1 MGEGF
6 SERGPTERRP
16 EAQGEKS
23 LEGEH
28 RQGHP
33 RPGSRTPKSDA
44 RRDSHPSVLL
54 TPFQTRCPRPVPE
67 TPRVC
72 RASGPVPA
80 APSPGAILPLHLP
93 HRLLLDPQHSDH
105 TPAS

>member
-28 RQGHP
+28 RQGHR

-44 RRDSHPSVLL
+44 RRDSSRPFRPAAPAPFLRHPESA
-54 TPFQTRCPRPVPE
+54 
-67 TPRVC
+67 

-80 APSPGAILPLHLP
+80 TPSPGAILPLHLP

>member
-16 EAQGEKS
+16 KAQGEKS

-28 RQGHP
+28 RQGHR

-44 RRDSHPSVLL
+44 RRDPFRPAAPAPFLRHPESV
-54 TPFQTRCPRPVPE
+54 
-67 TPRVC
+67 
-72 RASGPVPA
+72 RASGPVLA